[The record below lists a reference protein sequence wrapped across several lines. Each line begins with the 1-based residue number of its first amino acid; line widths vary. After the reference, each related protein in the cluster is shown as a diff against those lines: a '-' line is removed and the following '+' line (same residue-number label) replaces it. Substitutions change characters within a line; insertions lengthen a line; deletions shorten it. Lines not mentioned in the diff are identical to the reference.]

1 MCETEHSVS
10 ILDCGLRSY
19 LQIIFLFILASNENV
34 NYLRA
39 TRKWPLDLSC
49 SAYLIWDDLTLLE
62 WGITTRLTNE
72 YDAFVGLHKNPHE
85 I

>member
-10 ILDCGLRSY
+10 ILDYGARLH
-19 LQIIFLFILASNENV
+19 LQRNFLFILASNEHM

-49 SAYLIWDDLTLLE
+49 SAYLACDGLAVLE
-62 WGITTRLTNE
+62 WGITKHLTNE
-72 YDAFVGLHKNPHE
+72 YDAFVGLHKGPHE